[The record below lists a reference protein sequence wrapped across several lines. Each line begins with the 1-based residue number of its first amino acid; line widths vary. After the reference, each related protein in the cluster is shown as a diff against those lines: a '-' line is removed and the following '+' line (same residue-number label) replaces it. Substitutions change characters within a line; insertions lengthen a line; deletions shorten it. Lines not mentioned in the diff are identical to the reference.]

1 MWVQLRYFC
10 NISWLCCCCLVAK
23 SCWNLCDP
31 MDYSPPG
38 SSIHGIFQ
46 TRMQELVAIS
56 FSRGSSSFFFTGDLL
71 TQGSNLHILHWQ
83 ADSLMLSHLRSPKRD
98 THRETNRRG
107 RTGAMLLFVTVNC
120 EPVIRATLT
129 YSFWKGLHNLAV
141 EFQDSHLL

>member
-1 MWVQLRYFC
+1 MHAYSVAR
-10 NISWLCCCCLVAK
+10 LCSTLG
-23 SCWNLCDP
+23 DP
-31 MDYSPPG
+31 MNHSPPG

-56 FSRGSSSFFFTGDLL
+56 FSRGSSSFFFPGDLP
-71 TQGSNLHILHWQ
+71 TQGSNLYLLHLQ
-83 ADSLMLSHLRSPKRD
+83 ADSLLLSHLRSPKRD

-120 EPVIRATLT
+120 EPVIRAALT